1 MHAALGLIAT
11 SICQQRVW
19 GFFEAV
25 MTINSTTE
33 VHEIDFFALH
43 NRRKKHI
50 AVEMLDYDYVDKS
63 TDLDELKGIL
73 AMLRAGKE
81 GRYPQLER
89 HTEDRILAL
98 LPERERVKIQSMR
111 SGPSPNE
118 QSAATEDLRSW
129 ASTINAKNQELQQ
142 RKSSSA
148 RPLPP
153 VRGQQQPVMTSDQS
167 LLRHEYP
174 MPAQQSKFPREKQA
188 IPAYDFRAW
197 EKYDVDKALGELD
210 KDEQRAQEQARQQRE
225 RMEKR
230 ERERRKELASLPSYV
245 DLESLS
251 ATEREVSALHEKQKG
266 NECFKVQ
273 ENEEAVLYYT
283 RSMAFDDSNAV
294 VYANRAMAHLRM
306 KSFALAEQDCSR
318 AIDLDATYVKAW
330 MRRGMT
336 RFRRGKYDQAVAD
349 FEQALALEPG
359 NKEVEKLLLK
369 TRSKWQETDGTI
381 SLKDATTS
389 DRKAPVAAEAPEQKE
404 ANGVE
409 EPKFTRFEI
418 IEDEDNQEEEE
429 EDVSDDEDDDD
440 TYVAPKP
447 FQRFE
452 IVEE

>member
-1 MHAALGLIAT
+1 
-11 SICQQRVW
+11 
-19 GFFEAV
+19 
-25 MTINSTTE
+25 MTINSTTPQA
-33 VHEIDFFALH
+33 HEIDFFALH

-73 AMLRAGKE
+73 AMLREGKE

-98 LPERERVKIQSMR
+98 LPERERVKIQRMR
-111 SGPSPNE
+111 SGPSLNE

-129 ASTINAKNQELQQ
+129 ASAIDAKNQELQQ
-142 RKSSSA
+142 RKSSAA

-153 VRGQQQPVMTSDQS
+153 VRGQQQPVTTADQS
-167 LLRHEYP
+167 LLRHEDP
-174 MPAQQSKFPREKQA
+174 KPSARSPREKQA

-197 EKYDVDKALGELD
+197 EKYDVDKALGELE
-210 KDEQRAQEQARQQRE
+210 KDEQRAKEQARQQRE
-225 RMEKR
+225 QMEKR

-318 AIDLDATYVKAW
+318 AIELDPTYVKAW

-359 NKEVEKLLLK
+359 NKEVEKLLHK

-381 SLKDATTS
+381 SLKENPSTG
-389 DRKAPVAAEAPEQKE
+389 DRKAAAEAPELEETK
-404 ANGVE
+404 GVE

-418 IEDEDNQEEEE
+418 IEDEDNQEEEDQE
-429 EDVSDDEDDDD
+429 NDDASDDEDDDD

-452 IVEE
+452 ILEE

>member
-1 MHAALGLIAT
+1 
-11 SICQQRVW
+11 
-19 GFFEAV
+19 
-25 MTINSTTE
+25 MTINSTTQI
-33 VHEIDFFALH
+33 HEIDYFSLH

-63 TDLDELKGIL
+63 SDLDELKGIL
-73 AMLRAGKE
+73 AMLRSGKE
-81 GRYPQLER
+81 GRYPQLET
-89 HTEDRILAL
+89 HTEERILAL
-98 LPERERVKIQSMR
+98 LPERERVKIQRMR

-129 ASTINAKNQELQQ
+129 ASAIDAKNQELQQ
-142 RKSSSA
+142 RKSASLA
-148 RPLPP
+148 RALPP
-153 VRGQQQPVMTSDQS
+153 VRGQQPTKTDHS
-167 LLRHEYP
+167 LLRHEICK
-174 MPAQQSKFPREKQA
+174 PAAKSPREKTA

-210 KDEQRAQEQARQQRE
+210 KDEQLAQEQARQQQE
-225 RMEKR
+225 QLEKR
-230 ERERRKELASLPSYV
+230 ERERRQELASLPSYV

-251 ATEREVSALHEKQKG
+251 STEHEVYALHEKQKG

-294 VYANRAMAHLRM
+294 VYANRAMAHLRL

-318 AIDLDATYVKAW
+318 SIELDATYVKAW

-359 NKEVEKLLLK
+359 NKEVEKLLHK
-369 TRSKWQETDGTI
+369 TRSKWHETDGTI
-381 SLKDATTS
+381 SLKREKDCSADHKT
-389 DRKAPVAAEAPEQKE
+389 AHAPEQGEIKRLE
-404 ANGVE
+404 Q
-409 EPKFTRFEI
+409 KFTRFEI
-418 IEDEDNQEEEE
+418 IEDENNQQQ
-429 EDVSDDEDDDD
+429 EDASDDEDDDDD
-440 TYVAPKP
+440 TYVAPSSKP

-452 IVEE
+452 ILEE